1 MSLPIAA
8 SRMLT
13 LFPADVLG
21 WLLSL
26 PADALRWLN
35 GVTYGIL
42 TPNVMAVAGVMV
54 VAGAVAAASPRAV
67 RWLSLALAG
76 LSGLSLLSMV
86 LLTCVDVI
94 LRAVGKPFLGA
105 YDLVA
110 VLAVM
115 VLAGAMPY
123 TTSSRGHV
131 AVEFFA
137 AKLGTRAHSVLS
149 FLVHLLGA
157 VLFGILCWY
166 SMLYGRSLLRIGQ
179 VTATLELP
187 VFWLP
192 WVMGFSF
199 GVVAMVLMHDLL
211 RPRQMLV
218 KP

>member
-1 MSLPIAA
+1 MSLDIAA
-8 SRMLT
+8 VRMRT
-13 LFPADVLG
+13 L
-21 WLLSL
+21 L
-26 PADALRWLN
+26 PAD
-35 GVTYGIL
+35 L
-42 TPNVMAVAGVMV
+42 TPPVLLGDVSNILSINVLAVAGVMV

-76 LSGLSLLSMV
+76 LSGLSLLGMV
-86 LLTCVDVI
+86 LLTCADVI
-94 LRAVGKPFLGA
+94 LRRVWEPITGA
-105 YDLVA
+105 NDLVG

-123 TTSSRGHV
+123 TTASRGHV

-137 AKLGTRAHSVLS
+137 AKLGTRAHSALG

-157 VLFGILCWY
+157 ALFAILCWY
-166 SMLYGRSLLRIGQ
+166 SMLYGRSLLKIGQ
-179 VTATLELP
+179 VTLTLQLP

-199 GVVAMVLMHDLL
+199 GVVAMVLMHELV
-211 RPRQMLV
+211 RPRQVLV